1 MKKHFIKHLENLL
14 LLLSCSWLIA
24 CSEQSSKNQN
34 MGPAYNVD
42 QIDEALQKASGNED
56 PYSIYEGEFVYTE
69 VTQAL
74 KNLQTSLLE
83 QNAITVTQRIETE
96 SEIKLTLV
104 REIKD
109 YRSKPE
115 KHWMDEK
122 EFIVRKALKTLN
134 KIFDYS
140 NPDLNAPLSTPDNSS
155 ISLSPRSLISLKF
168 NEEDSTR
175 VTYHNLKVIE
185 SSEAPPEAV
194 RQQENC
200 GEIPNCTIHVS
211 QVSYDLVVWKSDTQ
225 NDKYSVVKKI
235 SYDVPFLAKVL
246 DHCQQ
251 TSVPIQDQRVVV
263 TMCSR
268 VKNFKFGHKTNP

>member
-1 MKKHFIKHLENLL
+1 
-14 LLLSCSWLIA
+14 
-24 CSEQSSKNQN
+24 
-34 MGPAYNVD
+34 MGPSFNVD
-42 QIDEALQKASGNED
+42 QIDEALQKASGDED
-56 PYSIYEGEFVYTE
+56 PFSIYEGEFVYTE

-74 KNLQTSLLE
+74 KNLQTNLLE
-83 QNAITVTQRIETE
+83 QNALTVTQRIETD
-96 SEIKLTLV
+96 SEIKLTIV

-115 KHWMDEK
+115 RHWMDEK

-134 KIFDYS
+134 KIFELSPLDS
-140 NPDLNAPLSTPDNSS
+140 NSEMISPDNSS
-155 ISLSPRSLISLKF
+155 ITLSPRSLISLKF
-168 NEEDSTR
+168 NEEESTR
-175 VTYHNLKVIE
+175 ITYHNLKVIE
-185 SSEAPPEAV
+185 TTEPPPEAV

-200 GEIPNCTIHVS
+200 GDIPNCSIHVS
-211 QVSYDLVVWKSDTQ
+211 QISYDLVVWKSDTQ
-225 NDKYSVVKKI
+225 NDKYSVLKKI

-268 VKNFKFGHKTNP
+268 VKNFKFGHKTTP